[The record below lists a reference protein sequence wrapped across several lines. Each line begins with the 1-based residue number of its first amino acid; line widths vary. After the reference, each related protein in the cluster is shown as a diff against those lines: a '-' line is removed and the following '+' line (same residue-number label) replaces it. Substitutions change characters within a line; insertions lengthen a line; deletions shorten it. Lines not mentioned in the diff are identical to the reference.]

1 MEYTLMNYRRTFH
14 LSTAELKKCDLQDV
28 LIDLEMLSLESEYM
42 KSQEEKATKTQ
53 K

>member
-14 LSTAELKKCDLQDV
+14 LSTAELKKCDLHDV

-42 KSQEEKATKTQ
+42 KAQKEKAQ
-53 K
+53 KAEK